1 MSSSEDE
8 AFDEENEFLDEE
20 NEGIDETGEDL
31 DNPEDDEVSA
41 AAAASSSHQ
50 KDDDMDDD
58 DDMDA
63 EDAFKNN
70 ADKERED
77 NDEKDAEGRI
87 PVPKDK
93 RITSP
98 YLTKY
103 ERARLLGTRALQIS
117 QNAPPVVSLNKETGL
132 DRETD
137 PLKIAQVELQLKKIP
152 LIVRR
157 YLPDGKHYEDW
168 RIDELMFDYDPLK

>member
-1 MSSSEDE
+1 MSSSENE
-8 AFDEENEFLDEE
+8 AFDEENDFLEDD
-20 NEGIDETGEDL
+20 NEGIDEIGEGL
-31 DNPEDDEVSA
+31 DNPEDEELSA
-41 AAAASSSHQ
+41 AAAASTNGQ
-50 KDDDMDDD
+50 DDMEDED

-70 ADKERED
+70 LEKENED
-77 NDEKDAEGRI
+77 NDEKDSEGRI

-117 QNAPPVVSLNKETGL
+117 QNAPLMVEPGN
-132 DRETD
+132 ETD
-137 PLKIAQVELQLKKIP
+137 PLKIAQMELQKHKIP

-168 RIDELMFDYDPLK
+168 KIDELTFDYDPLK